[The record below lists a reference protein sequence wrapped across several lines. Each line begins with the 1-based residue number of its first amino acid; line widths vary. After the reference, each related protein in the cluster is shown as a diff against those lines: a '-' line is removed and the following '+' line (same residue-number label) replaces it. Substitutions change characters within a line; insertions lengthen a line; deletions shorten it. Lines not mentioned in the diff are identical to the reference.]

1 MRSSSDLRT
10 QYSIMSSSSS
20 SIGLGVEFII
30 NNLLPSSSDEN
41 DFDRKVPIDFFCF
54 CCCSFLKEEK
64 PPPRAT
70 HLLLDKLLLLRPPDV
85 NEEERRILLVVVG
98 IVLIIIIII
107 FNKNKVIN
115 DTKKSAF

>member
-30 NNLLPSSSDEN
+30 NNLPSSDEN
-41 DFDRKVPIDFFCF
+41 DFDRKVLIDFFCF
-54 CCCSFLKEEK
+54 CCCSLKEEK

-70 HLLLDKLLLLRPPDV
+70 HLLLRVLVSLPPDV
-85 NEEERRILLVVVG
+85 NEEEQRILLVVG
-98 IVLIIIIII
+98 IILIII
-107 FNKNKVIN
+107 
-115 DTKKSAF
+115 TY